1 MKLPFKESGALA
13 AMSSANNRIAS
24 ANFTQIEKKRKR
36 CVRAVQET
44 ADKASLLSG
53 ESARLPRVTSSD
65 SVGQSL

>member
-1 MKLPFKESGALA
+1 M
-13 AMSSANNRIAS
+13 MSSANNRIAS
-24 ANFTQIEKKRKR
+24 ANFTQIEKKNRKR

-65 SVGQSL
+65 SVGQFL